1 MKMEDKLQQQ
11 IAFYLTGRRTG
22 SGLQAMDGGFR
33 PALFA
38 RRADLASLRYDFPIV
53 LNREGTADRS
63 VLSLTGLVDDAVA
76 GLAEGT
82 DRVRI
87 ARHGYRLEREIRH
100 ELATL
105 GSGDL
110 ARVWSAA
117 ADKLAVEDA
126 TIKDS
131 AMLLWNEF
139 YASGDIIDV
148 VATTPAKTIRH
159 AWGAVQAS
167 KTRSFR
173 QRADR
178 LLFKLRDIL
187 EAEMIGSASG
197 RTPDRLRAGVG
208 SAFAG
213 TFDFDALSRILDESK
228 PGISLSDKRRDRI
241 RGLIEVLERQRFFP
255 LGDEGPEPYEFVF
268 DHCSEA
274 SHAYSSR
281 LKDAVE
287 LIKSLAIAELE
298 VNGEY
303 RESVHDVLFE
313 GFGANDLDAM
323 EIAQLPDYLVCLMD
337 RDLEAGEV
345 EQLTKT
351 LASGLPFKILFQTD
365 DVIEYSEVNKGRTI
379 LNLRA
384 RQLMNTAI
392 GLTDVFV
399 FQSSAAQIL
408 RKQES
413 LLRGLTYD
421 GPALFSVFSGV
432 NEHTSA
438 LPAYLVASAAAE
450 SRVFPSLVYDPSAGP
465 DWADRLCLDDNPAIG
480 DDWPVHKLIYEDA
493 DLQAATDEIAFTAAD
508 FLAMD
513 DRFIGNFA
521 LVPES
526 DWNDAMTAVAE
537 ALLAEPRRM
546 PDTVPYISLVDRNG
560 RLRRA
565 IVDNRIVQ
573 DARRCRTMWKSLQEL
588 GGIHNS
594 HAERLL
600 ARAGEQT
607 ETPTSRPPAAVSI
620 APAQPVAEIAIQPE
634 VVVQEPAAAIV
645 SDDPYIESA
654 RCTSCNECTNVN
666 SKMFAYDDNKQAYIA
681 DPDAGTFR
689 QLVEAAEGCQVS
701 IIHPGKP
708 RNPKEPGLEDLIIR
722 AGEFN

>member
-1 MKMEDKLQQQ
+1 MENKLQQQ

-22 SGLQAMDGGFR
+22 SGLQALVDGFR

-38 RRADLASLRYDFPIV
+38 RRTDLASLRYDFPIV
-53 LNREGTADRS
+53 LNCEGTADRS
-63 VLSLTGLVDDAVA
+63 VLSLSGLVDDAVA

-82 DRVRI
+82 DRDRI

-100 ELATL
+100 ELTTL

-110 ARVWSAA
+110 AKVWSAA

-126 TIKDS
+126 TIRDS

-139 YASGDIIDV
+139 YANGDIIDV
-148 VATTPAKTIRH
+148 VATTPARTIRH

-167 KTRSFR
+167 KARAFR

-187 EAEMIGSASG
+187 EAETVGSASG

-228 PGISLSDKRRDRI
+228 PGISLSDKRRERI
-241 RGLIEVLERQRFFP
+241 TGLIEVLERQRFFP

-268 DHCSEA
+268 DHCSDA
-274 SHAYSSR
+274 LQAYNSR
-281 LKDAVE
+281 RNDALE
-287 LIKSLAIAELE
+287 LIRTLAIAELE

-303 RESVHDVLFE
+303 RESVHDVLFN
-313 GFGANDLDAM
+313 GFGANGLDAA
-323 EIAQLPDYLVCLMD
+323 EIAQLPDYLVCLID
-337 RDLEAGEV
+337 EKPEAGEV

-351 LASGLPFKILFQTD
+351 LALGLPFKILFQTD
-365 DVIEYSEVNKGRTI
+365 DVLEFSDVTEGRTI
-379 LNLRA
+379 INQRA
-384 RQLMNTAI
+384 RQIINTAI

-399 FQSSAAQIL
+399 FQSSAAQIF
-408 RKQES
+408 RKRES

-421 GPALFSVFSGV
+421 GSALFSVFSGV
-432 NEHTSA
+432 SEHA
-438 LPAYLVASAAAE
+438 GHFPAYLVAAAATE
-450 SRVFPSLVYDPSAGP
+450 SRVFPTLVYDPSAGP
-465 DWADRLCLDDNPAIG
+465 DWADRLYLDDNPSPN
-480 DDWPVHKLIYEDA
+480 DDWPVHRLTFEDA

-513 DRFIGNFA
+513 DRFMGNFA

-526 DWNDAMTAVAE
+526 DWNDAMIPVAE

-546 PDTVPYISLVDRNG
+546 PDMVPYISLVDRNG

-573 DARRCRTMWKSLQEL
+573 DARRCRTMWKSMQEL

-600 ARAGEQT
+600 ARMGEQRDAVAA
-607 ETPTSRPPAAVSI
+607 PTAVSEI
-620 APAQPVAEIAIQPE
+620 SVSVPSVTEPTARVEVAPP
-634 VVVQEPAAAIV
+634 EPAAAIV

-654 RCTSCNECTNVN
+654 RCTSCNECTSVN
-666 SKMFAYDDNKQAYIA
+666 SKMFAYDENKQAYIA

-708 RNPKEPGLEDLIIR
+708 RNPKEPGLDDLLVR
-722 AGEFN
+722 AALFN

>member
-11 IAFYLTGRRTG
+11 IAFYLTGRLG
-22 SGLQAMDGGFR
+22 SGQHALDGGHR

-38 RRADLASLRYDFPIV
+38 RRAELSSLRYDFPIV
-53 LNREGTADRS
+53 LNREGPADRA
-63 VLSLTGLVDDAVA
+63 VLSLSGLVDDAVA
-76 GLAEGT
+76 GLADGT
-82 DRVRI
+82 DRDRI
-87 ARHGYRLEREIRH
+87 ARHGYRIEHEIRR
-100 ELATL
+100 ELATA
-105 GSGDL
+105 GSCDL
-110 ARVWSAA
+110 SKIWSS
-117 ADKLAVEDA
+117 AVERLSVDDP

-131 AMLLWNEF
+131 AMLLWTEF
-139 YASGDIIDV
+139 YANGNLVDV
-148 VATTPAKTIRH
+148 VPTMPAQTIRH

-167 KTRSFR
+167 KARAFR

-213 TFDFDALSRILDESK
+213 TFDFDAFSRILDESK

-241 RGLIEVLERQRFFP
+241 KGLIDVLERQRFYP
-255 LGDEGPEPYEFVF
+255 LGDDGPEPYEFVF
-268 DHCSEA
+268 DHCSNA
-274 SHAYSSR
+274 LQGYSSR

-303 RESVHDVLFE
+303 RESVHDLLFD
-313 GFGANDLDAM
+313 GFGANGLDAM

-337 RDLEAGEV
+337 KDLEGGEV

-365 DVIEYSEVNKGRTI
+365 DVIEYSEVTKGRTI

-384 RQLMNTAI
+384 RQLVNAAI

-399 FQSSAAQIL
+399 FQSSAAQIF

-438 LPAYLVASAAAE
+438 FPAYLVASAATE

-465 DWADRLCLDDNPAIG
+465 DWADRLCLDDNPATA
-480 DDWPVHKLIYEDA
+480 DDWPAHSMIFEDA
-493 DLQAATDEIAFTAAD
+493 DLQAGTEEIAFTAAD

-513 DRFIGNFA
+513 DRFADHFA
-521 LVPES
+521 IVPES
-526 DWNDAMTAVAE
+526 ERNDAMIPVAE
-537 ALLAEPRRM
+537 VFLAESKRM
-546 PDTVPYISLVDRNG
+546 PDTVPYISLVDGDG

-565 IVDNRIVQ
+565 IVDNRTVQ
-573 DARRCRTMWKSLQEL
+573 DALRCRTMWKSLQEL

-600 ARAGEQT
+600 ARMAERQ
-607 ETPTSRPPAAVSI
+607 EAAVE
-620 APAQPVAEIAIQPE
+620 PAVVAEIPDHVPSVTESTARAE
-634 VVVQEPAAAIV
+634 VASPEPAAAIV

-722 AGEFN
+722 ANEFN

>member
-11 IAFYLTGRRTG
+11 IAFYLTGRRVG

-38 RRADLASLRYDFPIV
+38 RRAELSSLRYDFPIV
-53 LNREGTADRS
+53 LNRQGPADRA
-63 VLSLTGLVDDAVA
+63 VLSLSGLVDDAVA
-76 GLAEGT
+76 GLANGT
-82 DRVRI
+82 DRDRI
-87 ARHGYRLEREIRH
+87 ARHGYRLESEIRH
-100 ELATL
+100 ELATA

-110 ARVWSAA
+110 AKMWSSAA
-117 ADKLAVEDA
+117 ERLAVEDA

-139 YASGDIIDV
+139 YANGDIVDV

-159 AWGAVQAS
+159 AWAAVQAS
-167 KTRSFR
+167 KARAFR

-187 EAEMIGSASG
+187 EAEMVGSASG

-213 TFDFDALSRILDESK
+213 TFDFDAFSRILDESK
-228 PGISLSDKRRDRI
+228 PGISLSDKRRERI
-241 RGLIEVLERQRFFP
+241 KGLIDVLERQRFYP
-255 LGDEGPEPYEFVF
+255 LGDEGPEPYEFAF

-274 SHAYSSR
+274 LHAYSSR
-281 LKDAVE
+281 LKDGVE
-287 LIKSLAIAELE
+287 LIRSLAIAELE

-313 GFGANDLDAM
+313 GFGANGLDAM

-337 RDLEAGEV
+337 KDLEAGEV
-345 EQLTKT
+345 EQLTET
-351 LASGLPFKILFQTD
+351 LASELPFKILFQTD
-365 DVIEYSEVNKGRTI
+365 DVIEYSEVTKGRTI

-384 RQLMNTAI
+384 RQLVNTAI

-399 FQSSAAQIL
+399 LQSSAAQIF

-438 LPAYLVASAAAE
+438 FPAYLVASAATE

-465 DWADRLCLDDNPAIG
+465 DWAGRLCLDDNPAPG

-493 DLQAATDEIAFTAAD
+493 DLQVATEEMAFTAAD

-513 DRFIGNFA
+513 DRFADHFA
-521 LVPES
+521 IVPES
-526 DWNDAMTAVAE
+526 EWNDAMIPVAE
-537 ALLAEPRRM
+537 AFLAESKRM
-546 PDTVPYISLVDRNG
+546 PDTVPYISLVDRDG

-565 IVDNRIVQ
+565 IVDNRTVQ
-573 DARRCRTMWKSLQEL
+573 DALRCRTMWKSLQEL

-600 ARAGEQT
+600 ARYGERL
-607 ETPTSRPPAAVSI
+607 ETAKPQHRLSRRSQSAYSPFRNRRPA
-620 APAQPVAEIAIQPE
+620 
-634 VVVQEPAAAIV
+634 
-645 SDDPYIESA
+645 
-654 RCTSCNECTNVN
+654 
-666 SKMFAYDDNKQAYIA
+666 
-681 DPDAGTFR
+681 
-689 QLVEAAEGCQVS
+689 
-701 IIHPGKP
+701 
-708 RNPKEPGLEDLIIR
+708 
-722 AGEFN
+722 